1 MGQTITEK
9 ILASIYAT
17 PMTYSEISDLPY
29 LKTISHYGIDFS
41 IETLIKRD
49 FIIEKIVDRHPY
61 RTEEYRRKY
70 GEVVKVTDGPFNG
83 FTGNIEKVN
92 EEKMGNPS
100 FLMVLTGG
108 EYAYQR
114 KDGVLVVPIGCLKD

>member
-1 MGQTITEK
+1 MFEVTEK

-29 LKTISHYGIDFS
+29 LKTISDYGISFS

-70 GEVVKVTDGPFNG
+70 GEVIKVKYRATKKGKKYLLEHGYLD
-83 FTGNIEKVN
+83 
-92 EEKMGNPS
+92 
-100 FLMVLTGG
+100 
-108 EYAYQR
+108 
-114 KDGVLVVPIGCLKD
+114 